1 VAVRVSSMALR
12 VAVAL
17 ELILGI
23 SLWVGRPLAPV
34 LVHMALGL
42 LIVALVWFLGVAQAT
57 VKGGSLGLTLATFGV
72 GLALAVLG
80 LIQKAAPGQAAL
92 QLIHLLL
99 ALGTVAVGEIATA
112 RYVRGKK
119 TVTAPAG

>member
-1 VAVRVSSMALR
+1 MAVRVSSMALR

-57 VKGGSLGLTLATFGV
+57 VKGDSWPDV
-72 GLALAVLG
+72 GDVRAGAKLAVLSPSG
-80 LIQKAAPGQAAL
+80 RPRLDRPRFRSSIAAGA
-92 QLIHLLL
+92 
-99 ALGTVAVGEIATA
+99 GDRRA
-112 RYVRGKK
+112 RSRRRVRGK
-119 TVTAPAG
+119 TVTAPAGCGHT